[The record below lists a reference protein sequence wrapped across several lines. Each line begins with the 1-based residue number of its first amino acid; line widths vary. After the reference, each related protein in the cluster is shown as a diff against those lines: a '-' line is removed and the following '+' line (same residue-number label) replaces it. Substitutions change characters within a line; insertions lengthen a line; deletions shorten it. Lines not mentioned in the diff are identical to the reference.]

1 MPQIL
6 FTWLITVL
14 AAVSWGG
21 LAEKPI
27 QVFFPG
33 RRKAS
38 LWLQFWTGLAVLSL
52 ILSAFTF
59 FLPLDSNSK
68 ALLWLLILLCPALL
82 NRKAFLSAGSLI
94 RKRMFSLHPLSWLL
108 FLLTASIGLMKAAG
122 APEIFD
128 EGAYHLPLIRM
139 WEQQGLVVGMANL
152 NGHYGLH
159 SVWHLLSAFT
169 SLDFIPGFRSDMSL
183 NGLLAAL
190 LGLFAASRLQL
201 ILSRRDFTGTA
212 AFIAVLL
219 PVFLFRNLLSSPST
233 DVPAI
238 IGSWFFFLLWLENL
252 ESTDDANAKPDLFV
266 LLPVWIVSVK
276 SSTAGILVVPAFF
289 ALQQVLKGNRKAF
302 LFTASAALILLVFW
316 VLQNWLISGY
326 AVFPHEFTAIGKPEW
341 QVPPECIQKKFYLE
355 QFGAFAP
362 PESYNLSWLKKWF
375 SAHNADSRLIILLA
389 AFFFFLAPFSVLRKK
404 ENYRASRAFYLVLL
418 LLAGI
423 WFFTITEPRYG
434 FGALVIAALMI
445 PAMLFQKLLSIRGF
459 FRYCLLLVL
468 PLMALSSFKTF
479 REFKAQDASLL
490 KPASVPEVRFRKLK
504 CGNFEAT
511 TPVSYSSPVP
521 EGKPVFCWDCPFP
534 CFPLEGIADSSYIF
548 WKNEARIPYFYF
560 KINSTNNPQ

>member
-21 LAEKPI
+21 LAEKPM
-27 QVFFPG
+27 QFFFPE
-33 RRKAS
+33 RSKPS

-52 ILSAFTF
+52 ILSVFTF
-59 FLPLDSNSK
+59 FLPLGSYAK
-68 ALLWLLILLCPALL
+68 PLLWLLILLFPALL
-82 NRKAFLSAGSLI
+82 NKKAFLSTGRLI
-94 RKRMFSLHPLSWLL
+94 YKRISSLHPLSWIL
-108 FLLTASIGLMKAAG
+108 FLLTASIGLMKASG

-139 WEQQGLVVGMANL
+139 WEQQGLVIGMANL

-169 SLDFIPGFRSDMSL
+169 SLDFIPGFRSEMSL

-190 LGLFAASRLQL
+190 LGLFAASRLQIL
-201 ILSRRDFTGTA
+201 LSRRDFTGTA

-219 PVFLFRNLLSSPST
+219 PLFLFRNLLSSPST

-238 IGSWFFFLLWLENL
+238 MGSWFFFLFWLESL
-252 ESTDDANAKPDLFV
+252 ESTENSNAKPDLFI
-266 LLPVWIVSVK
+266 LLPLWIVTVK
-276 SSTAGILVVPAFF
+276 SSTGGILAVPAFF

-302 LFTASAALILLVFW
+302 LFTTSAAFILLGFW

-326 AVFPHEFTAIGKPEW
+326 AVFPHEFTAIGNPEW
-341 QVPPECIQKKFYLE
+341 QVPPESIQKKFYLE
-355 QFGAFAP
+355 QFGDFAP
-362 PESYNLSWLKKWF
+362 PESYNLSWMKKWF

-404 ENYRASRAFYLVLL
+404 ERYHASRGFYLVLL
-418 LLAGI
+418 FLAGI

-445 PAMLFQKLLSIRGF
+445 PAILFQKLVSIRGF
-459 FRYCLLLVL
+459 FRYSLLLIL
-468 PLMALSSFKTF
+468 PLMALSGFKTF
-479 REFKAQDASLL
+479 REFSRQNVSVLH
-490 KPASVPEVRFRKLK
+490 PAEVPGVKFRKLQ
-504 CGNFEAT
+504 CGNFEAFS
-511 TPVSYSSPVP
+511 PVSYTSTVP

-534 CFPLEGIADSSYIF
+534 CFPLEGITDSSNVY

-560 KINSTNNPQ
+560 KINSTNNP